1 MDLITEQVN
10 QLIKKTL
17 EMEGPR
23 IQKEIEE
30 AMNPCNASQP
40 LPENYL
46 SEEEDSQAEVQSKS
60 EKNQDFYPSEK

>member
-17 EMEGPR
+17 EMEDRR

-30 AMNPCNASQP
+30 ANQKKTKIFI
-40 LPENYL
+40 
-46 SEEEDSQAEVQSKS
+46 QA
-60 EKNQDFYPSEK
+60 KNEFQKDKK

>member
-17 EMEGPR
+17 EMNKER
-23 IQKEIEE
+23 KKEIQKEIEE

-46 SEEEDSQAEVQSKS
+46 SEEQDSKAEVQSKS
-60 EKNQDFYPSEK
+60 EKTRFLSK